1 MAMKILSVDISNIRV
16 HEKTQFTPADSGI
29 TAIMGP
35 NGSGKSTILNAIA
48 WVLYGT
54 KPPMISRIIDLYRYG
69 ATMPEDKCYATVQM
83 DIDGT
88 VYEIQRRIVNKKG
101 GTECDVWKV
110 DDNGDKQHL
119 AGPGSSHASPYIRSL
134 MKMDQQGFLSAVFV
148 QQKQI
153 DNIVN
158 AKPADRAQV
167 IEKLT
172 GVSGV
177 SKSLEFA
184 TKERNAIK
192 RDISNITL
200 GADGHS
206 LESLRK
212 KASAG
217 EQRIAKGDA
226 LIERVNREIEES
238 EAKEREAKK
247 ALEEYQSREREL
259 TSIENT
265 IALHEKDVSW
275 LSPEC
280 DKLKERHKNVLDE
293 ISTVESVGSYET
305 IKSMLDDAVADQ
317 EKCVSVLS
325 ECYAQRKKL
334 EESIESC
341 NVIIA
346 RYGKSETDA
355 QAEVEK
361 FTTMIAQCDSTTKTM
376 HEVIA
381 RQKSVMESCR
391 HAVSALSETD
401 GTCPTCLQKA
411 EEPDVAIG
419 VLTQRGNDA
428 QEEIERSEQTLNE
441 TATARSEYVVSLET
455 AQKVVE
461 SFTVLQRDSTELSSY
476 QSRIR
481 RAEKKKKDVDLDV
494 ENYRELF
501 SKASRVKSL
510 MDTRDDISAELR
522 KRMSELTDAQTKLK
536 EAKSKKQL
544 VKPLGENTIDNAK
557 STVESLSQSI
567 RKNHAVLARAQE
579 LKTEISV
586 EVENCRARIAE
597 EERNVENYNSLL
609 SQHAEMETVVS
620 SLRAFK
626 EHLVEES
633 VPALES
639 HASELLSKFTNDA
652 YNRVSIF
659 PTYDISVYTQHGEE
673 RAIGQLS
680 GGELSAVAMAL
691 RFAISLMLGGK
702 SGVNLMILD
711 EVLVSQDEERSA
723 NILMTLKSITE
734 GQVIIVAHNDSID
747 TVVDKVVELT

>member
-1 MAMKILSVDISNIRV
+1 MAMKILGVDISNIRV
-16 HEKTQFTPADSGI
+16 HEKTQFTPADNGI

-54 KPPMISRIIDLYRYG
+54 KPPMISRIIDLYRHG
-69 ATMPEDKCYATVQM
+69 ATMPDDKCYATVDM
-83 DIDGT
+83 EIDGV
-88 VYEIQRRIVNKKG
+88 VYKIQRRIVNKKG
-101 GTECDVWKV
+101 GTECDVWKI
-110 DDNGDKQHL
+110 DDNGDSQHL
-119 AGPGSSHASPYIRSL
+119 VGPGSSHAAPYIRSL
-134 MKMDQQGFLSAVFV
+134 LKMDQQGFLSAVFV

-158 AKPADRAQV
+158 AKPDERAQV

-172 GVSGV
+172 GISGV

-184 TKERNAIK
+184 TKERNSIK
-192 RDISNITL
+192 KDINAITL
-200 GADGHS
+200 GEDGQS
-206 LESLRK
+206 LDSLRK
-212 KASAG
+212 QADKDAA
-217 EQRIAKGDA
+217 RIAKGDE
-226 LIERVNREIEES
+226 LIARVDRDIKEAQSTEK
-238 EAKEREAKK
+238 EAKA
-247 ALEEYQSREREL
+247 ALDEYQKRDSEL
-259 TSIENT
+259 KRIDNI

-280 DKLKERHKNVLDE
+280 DKLKERHKHILDE
-293 ISTVESVGSYET
+293 ISTVESVGSYDT
-305 IKSMLDDAVADQ
+305 IKSMLDDAVAEQ
-317 EKCVSVLS
+317 EKCAHVLS
-325 ECYAQRKKL
+325 ELYAQRKNAEEVL
-334 EESIESC
+334 ELC
-341 NVIIA
+341 NTVITA
-346 RYGKSETDA
+346 YNGDDNDA
-355 QAEVEK
+355 QGDVEK
-361 FTTMIAQCDSTTKTM
+361 FTSLIAECDDTVKNMRDT
-376 HEVIA
+376 IA
-381 RQKSVMESCR
+381 RERSVVESCR

-411 EEPDVAIG
+411 EKPDAAIA
-419 VLTQRGNDA
+419 VLTQRAEDA
-428 QEEIERSEQTLNE
+428 QATVERSKNTINE
-441 TATARSEYVVSLET
+441 MLANREKYVTSLET
-455 AQKVVE
+455 V
-461 SFTVLQRDSTELSSY
+461 TRVLEACATTKRTSTELSSC
-476 QSRIR
+476 QSTIR
-481 RAEKKKKDVDLDV
+481 KTEKKKKSIDLDV

-501 SKASRVKSL
+501 TKASRVKSL
-510 MDTRDDISAELR
+510 MDERDSVSAELK
-522 KRMSELTDAQTKLK
+522 KRMNELSSAQQLLKDAKR
-536 EAKSKKQL
+536 EKSA

-557 STVESLSQSI
+557 RSVELLSQTI
-567 RKNHAVLARAQE
+567 AEKYDVLTRAQE
-579 LKTEISV
+579 LKTGLCIQL
-586 EVENCRARIAE
+586 ENCRARITE
-597 EERNVENYNSLL
+597 EEHNVEKYNSLL
-609 SQHAEMETVVS
+609 TQHAEMETVVS

-626 EHLVEES
+626 EHLVAES

-652 YNRVSIF
+652 YNRVAIS
-659 PTYDISVYTQHGEE
+659 PTYDISVYTHHGEQ